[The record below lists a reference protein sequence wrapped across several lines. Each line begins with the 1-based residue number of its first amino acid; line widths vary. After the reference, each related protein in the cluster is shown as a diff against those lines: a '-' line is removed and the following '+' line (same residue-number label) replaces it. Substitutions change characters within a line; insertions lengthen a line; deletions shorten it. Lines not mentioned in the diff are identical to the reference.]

1 MWGGEEGGGA
11 KPTDFLRLYSEEFR
25 NPPRHVWSA
34 PSPEHGDDE
43 PTEPPTPDQT
53 KQQTL
58 QRKPCASDIHLMN
71 FVYLIAFVAG
81 LSALSSLTRGPL
93 RRQTAQA

>member
-1 MWGGEEGGGA
+1 MRGGEEGGA

-34 PSPEHGDDE
+34 PSPERGGDE